1 MKRIIWHARPAPLLR
16 HEKHAWPLRRCA
28 FLWYPLRHDLPCEK
42 ETRAT
47 MCPRDL
53 QRLTSRRR
61 GRVVEGGSLEN
72 CCAARYRGFESY
84 FLRQVTPSPSDG
96 AFFMPGRARTT
107 GKEDSN
113 REVMRRPGN
122 PHCGHAKAPSSGAF
136 ASSSHYSTLT
146 RVSAESVPR
155 GHAFA
160 ARQPRRTRW
169 ALRPT
174 RPRRAAFAADR
185 A

>member
-1 MKRIIWHARPAPLLR
+1 MPGRI
-16 HEKHAWPLRRCA
+16 
-28 FLWYPLRHDLPCEK
+28 
-42 ETRAT
+42 RAT
-47 MCPRDL
+47 GKEDSNREVMRRPGNMPAGMFPGACPQALAPRAK
-53 QRLTSRRR
+53 SARRR
-61 GRVVEGGSLEN
+61 R
-72 CCAARYRGFESY
+72 ARESY

-96 AFFMPGRARTT
+96 AFFMPGRARAT

-174 RPRRAAFAADR
+174 RPRRAACAADR
-185 A
+185 ACSCRSTPRHLLG